1 VTVAFIGGGNMA
13 TAIVGGLL
21 AHGSSPTDFVVVDP
35 SASQCKTLADR
46 FGVKAIPAVD
56 DSVRAANVVL
66 LAVKPQQMHEAA
78 TSLLPLKPDTVV
90 ITIAAGIQLGDLS
103 RWLGGHQLLVRA
115 MPNTPALIHQGITG
129 LYAPAGVTV
138 AARDAADDLLRAVG
152 ETLWL
157 DREELLDAV
166 TAVSG
171 SGPAYVFYVIE
182 ALQEAALSLGF
193 TPEQARAL
201 ALRTFTGAS
210 ALAAQSDESPAVLR
224 QRVTSK
230 GGTTER
236 ALSVLEAA
244 EVKRCFVTA
253 IQAAEARSREL
264 GVELGQSGDKKP

>member
-1 VTVAFIGGGNMA
+1 MRVAFIGGGNMA
-13 TAIVGGLL
+13 TAVIGGLI
-21 AHGSSPTDFVVVDP
+21 AHGRSPGDLVVVDP
-35 SASQCKTLADR
+35 NPAQCKTLSEK
-46 FGVKAIPAVD
+46 FGVKAIAAVD

-66 LAVKPQQMHEAA
+66 LAVKPQQMREAA
-78 TSLLPLKPDTVV
+78 TSLLPLKQETVV
-90 ITIAAGIQLGDLS
+90 ITIAAGIQLSDLS
-103 RWLGGHQLLVRA
+103 RWLAGHAQLVRA

-129 LYAPAGVTV
+129 LYAPDAVTK
-138 AARDAADDLLRAVG
+138 AAREVADGLLRAVG

-157 DREELLDAV
+157 EREELLDAV

-182 ALQEAALSLGF
+182 ALQDAALSLGF
-193 TPEQARAL
+193 TSEQARAL

-236 ALSVLEAA
+236 ALSILEAA
-244 EVKRCFVTA
+244 GVKRQFVTA

-264 GVELGQSGDKKP
+264 GVELGQTEVKKP

>member
-1 VTVAFIGGGNMA
+1 MTVAFIGGGNMA
-13 TAIVGGLL
+13 TAIMGGLI
-21 AHGSSPTDFVVVDP
+21 AHGSSPADFVVVDP
-35 SASQCKTLADR
+35 NPAQCKALTDK
-46 FGVKAIPAVD
+46 FGVKAIAAVD

-66 LAVKPQQMHEAA
+66 LAVKPQQMREAA
-78 TSLLPLKPDTVV
+78 TSLLPLKPETVV
-90 ITIAAGIQLGDLS
+90 ITIAAGITLGDLA
-103 RWLGGHQLLVRA
+103 RWLSGHVQLVRA

-129 LYAPAGVTV
+129 LYAPAAVTK
-138 AARDAADDLLRAVG
+138 AARDVANELLRAVG

-157 DREELLDAV
+157 EREELLDAV

-193 TPEQARAL
+193 TAEQARAL

-210 ALAAQSDESPAVLR
+210 ALAAQSDELPAVLR

-244 EVKRCFVTA
+244 EVKRHFVTA

-264 GVELGQSGDKKP
+264 GVELGQTGDKKP